1 MVPMSTDAVVA
12 STVTSRLFFVQV
24 RNSVSQISFV

>member
-1 MVPMSTDAVVA
+1 MTTETDVA

-24 RNSVSQISFV
+24 RNSVSHRSLV